1 MINSMFITS
10 MFVFCTG
17 VICSKDISLFHGPHD
32 ADGISDGMTQAHGG
46 S

>member
-1 MINSMFITS
+1 MSITS

-17 VICSKDISLFHGPHD
+17 VICSKDVSLFQGPQD
-32 ADGISDGMTQAHGG
+32 ADGISDGMTQAHVG

>member
-1 MINSMFITS
+1 MFITS

-17 VICSKDISLFHGPHD
+17 VISSKDISLSLFQGPQD
-32 ADGISDGMTQAHGG
+32 ADGISDGMTQAHVG